1 MLSRV
6 LDDATKLEFGQ
17 SAFLRTKVMVFAGGP
32 AQQCRVDLVAM
43 DHPGDISGVARLFD
57 SGGVDPR
64 SVVAILGKTE
74 GNGCVNDF
82 TRAYAVTVLQTLL
95 ADRLDCTSAQAG
107 DRVSL
112 IMSGGTE
119 GGISPHFL
127 VFSIAPAA
135 QAPDGSPSLAI
146 GTAFTRDIRPEEIG
160 TMAQVEAT
168 MEAVRAAM
176 ENASLSDVDAV
187 HFVQIKCPLLTNA
200 RVADA
205 AARGQTV
212 ATKDTYGSMG
222 LSRGASSLGIA
233 LALGEIEAAAVSK
246 ADICRNYALW
256 SGRASASAGIEQ
268 MRSEIV
274 VMGNSPAWGG
284 NLVIGHAVMADAIDF
299 GAVKRALASVGIA
312 GADQIS
318 DSQRAGIRAV
328 LAKAEASRSGLIR
341 GKRHIMSDDSDINA
355 TRHARAMVGGVVAA
369 AIGRTDLFVSGGAE
383 HQGPDGGGPI
393 AIIAEKSVADLR
405 L

>member
-1 MLSRV
+1 MLAAGR
-6 LDDATKLEFGQ
+6 AHTIKLAPRRYL
-17 SAFLRTKVMVFAGGP
+17 SP
-32 AQQCRVDLVAM
+32 W
-43 DHPGDISGVARLFD
+43 SGRDGLAAIGRLFD
-57 SGGVDPR
+57 RGIVDPA

-82 TRAYAVTVLQTLL
+82 TRAFAVTVLKAML
-95 ADRLDCTSAQAG
+95 AEHLGCTPAEAG

-127 VFSIAPAA
+127 VFSVSAA
-135 QAPDGSPSLAI
+135 LRPPDGTPSLAI
-146 GTAFTRDIRPEEIG
+146 GAAFTREIRPEEIG
-160 TMAQVEAT
+160 SLAQVEAT
-168 MEAVRAAM
+168 ALAVREAMDKAALPDP
-176 ENASLSDVDAV
+176 EAV
-187 HFVQIKCPLLTNA
+187 HFVQVKCPLLTNA

-205 AARGQTV
+205 QARGFSV
-212 ATKDTYGSMG
+212 ATKDTYASMG

-233 LALGEIEAAAVSK
+233 LALGEIDAGSLTE

-256 SGRASASAGIEQ
+256 SGRASASAGIEL

-274 VMGNSPAWGG
+274 VMGNSPGWAGDM
-284 NLVIGHAVMADAIDF
+284 VIGHAVMQDAIDF
-299 GAVKRALASVGIA
+299 PAVRRALRSVGIV
-312 GADQIS
+312 GSDQLS
-318 DSQRAGIRAV
+318 EDERARIHAV

-341 GKRHIMSDDSDINA
+341 GNRHIMSDDSDINA

-393 AIIAEKSVADLR
+393 AIIAAKA
-405 L
+405 